1 MSYFVCIP
9 VALAEAALDACASM
23 GMYDEVDKLNDILE
37 VQDADKGG
45 GYVTLLSRDAF
56 EVQNHRY
63 REALQKIA
71 AIEDRYN
78 CGDWDEIEEAREI
91 ANEALG
97 DPK

>member
-9 VALAEAALDACASM
+9 VALAESALDACSSV
-23 GMYDEVDKLNDILE
+23 GMHDEVDKLNAILE
-37 VQDADKGG
+37 VQDSDKRG

-56 EVQNHRY
+56 EAQSRRY

-78 CGDWDEIEEAREI
+78 CGDWDEIEEARDI

-97 DPK
+97 EQK